1 MTIGY
6 GERVTRVI
14 SVKPGT
20 QYTVTIGAGGKGG
33 KGVTTYDSDYV
44 YGTTGEASSALG
56 VTARGGIYNASN
68 TSNYADSGSPVGK
81 SNSTQGSTGGNG
93 VDGFCILSYKVDKDT
108 YSKK

>member
-1 MTIGY
+1 MAIGY

-44 YGTTGEASSALG
+44 YVLPERL
-56 VTARGGIYNASN
+56 
-68 TSNYADSGSPVGK
+68 
-81 SNSTQGSTGGNG
+81 
-93 VDGFCILSYKVDKDT
+93 LLH
-108 YSKK
+108 